1 MKIGT
6 YNQLRIV
13 CILGLAA
20 SFGLTGCKS
29 GGWKMPKMS
38 WNREPSATTLAGS
51 ETPKL
56 PESPANKY
64 TPSTIASVGA
74 GTSPGT
80 PSGNKAPTNGY
91 AGQTTSAT
99 TPATAGLAASANGYQ
114 TGPYT
119 VGQRA
124 SASSTQPNTAG
135 TSSNVAPGPNPYG
148 GSYAGMNQTKPADAT
163 VGGAKNSFATYPT
176 PNASTGYG
184 TAPQGYAA
192 TSTGTPTANLG
203 TAQNFG
209 TAQNLGTAQG
219 ANPAYTGVN
228 GGLPQLPPVPANTFG
243 QNTSNTNTLANTTT
257 PSTSYPSLPPIP
269 GAGALATGTQV
280 NQATQLPTYP
290 GTLPGQPTG
299 GQTSVGTYTAGNT
312 STATPASNR
321 YSGVYQPGTTSRP
334 TTYNFGSVTPAQ
346 ATAPS
351 STGASLPPNTAS
363 NPTNTLL
370 R

>member
-6 YNQLRIV
+6 YNQLQIV
-13 CILGLAA
+13 CILSLAA
-20 SFGLTGCKS
+20 SFGLTGCKA

-124 SASSTQPNTAG
+124 SAGSTQPNTSS
-135 TSSNVAPGPNPYG
+135 TSGNVAPGPNPYG
-148 GSYAGMNQTKPADAT
+148 GSYAGMNPTKPSDT
-163 VGGAKNSFATYPT
+163 TLGGAKNSFATYPT
-176 PNASTGYG
+176 PSASTGYG
-184 TAPQGYAA
+184 SAPQGYAA
-192 TSTGTPTANLG
+192 TPTGTPTASNLG
-203 TAQNFG
+203 TVPG
-209 TAQNLGTAQG
+209 S
-219 ANPAYTGVN
+219 NPAYTGVN
-228 GGLPQLPPVPANTFG
+228 GGLPQLPPANTYG
-243 QNTSNTNTLANTTT
+243 LNTSNTNVPTNAPS

-269 GAGALATGTQV
+269 GTGTLATGTTPV
-280 NQATQLPTYP
+280 NQTTQLPTYP
-290 GTLPGQPTG
+290 GTLPGQPTV
-299 GQTSVGTYTAGNT
+299 GQTSVGNYTAGNT
-312 STATPASNR
+312 LTGTPASNR

-351 STGASLPPNTAS
+351 NTGTSLPPNTAS
-363 NPTNTLL
+363 NPPNTLM